1 MRLPRPRHD
10 GPVSLEAT
18 LRRRRSVREYAGKPL
33 TLAEI
38 SQILWSAQG
47 VTGEEGERAAPSAGA
62 TYPLE
67 LCLVAGDVRD
77 LPAGIY
83 RYRPRTHALTRRTT
97 GDFRAALA
105 AAAYGQDWIATSPA
119 ILVIAGVLRR
129 TSGRY
134 GERAERYVVME
145 AGHAAENVS
154 LAAVAREMG
163 TVVVGAF
170 EDDEIAAI
178 VGLAAEERPLC
189 LLPLGKLI
197 S

>member
-1 MRLPRPRHD
+1 MKLPRPRHD
-10 GPVSLEAT
+10 GPVSVEAT
-18 LRRRRSVREYAGKPL
+18 LRQRRSVREYAGESL
-33 TLAEI
+33 TLEEI
-38 SQILWSAQG
+38 SQVLWSAQG

-67 LCLVAGDVRD
+67 LDLVAGDVRD
-77 LPAGIY
+77 MPPGVY
-83 RYRPRTHALTRRTT
+83 RYRPSTHTLTRRAT
-97 GDFRAALA
+97 GDLRASVA
-105 AAAYGQDWIATSPA
+105 AACGQDWIATSPA
-119 ILVIAGVLRR
+119 ILVIAGVIRR

-145 AGHAAENVS
+145 AGHVAENVS
-154 LAAVAREMG
+154 LATVALAMG

-170 EDDEIAAI
+170 EDDKIAVI
-178 VGLAAEERPLC
+178 VGLAAGERPLC